1 MKLKELNIKNLLTSI
16 FFLIIG
22 TILFLILFSY
32 DQNDNSFFNNDSS
45 KTQQQNF
52 LNSIG
57 SYSSDI
63 LIRTFG
69 ISSFLIVI
77 FFFSWSVKLFLS
89 NKAIDWFAPCVA
101 PFSIVILC
109 FLLSNVYAAS
119 TEYFPYG
126 ISGFVGLG
134 LNKLYNFYFKDLFEP
149 YSLIFLSIL
158 FTVLFLIGLN
168 LNFYFYKN
176 LSLKIYHLL
185 KLFLKVFL
193 FFFKFKKHFSLKKVL
208 TKNNYI
214 KSSRKKVLVISKSG
228 NSNNYNFPNLDYL
241 EIPTNQNNL
250 ESENYKNTK
259 KNTSMLSNILNDF
272 NIRGSITSVKQ
283 GPIVTLYELSPA
295 PGTKTATVIGLSND
309 IARSMGAVSARIS
322 AISGKDGIGIEIPN
336 NQREIVFLRELLDNE
351 YFKKTTYSLPLVLG
365 KDILGHP
372 VIVDLAKMPHLLV
385 AGTTGSGKSVG
396 INAMI
401 LSLLYKCTPEDCRLI
416 LIDPKMLELSIYQD
430 IPHLL
435 TEVVTDPKK
444 AVTALK
450 WVVKEMEQRYQLM
463 TQIGVREIETYNV
476 KVKKILERGEII
488 QKEIQVGFDAETGK
502 PVTEKKT
509 IDFRV
514 FPKIVVVV
522 DELADLMITS
532 GKEIEAAIQRL
543 SQMARAAGIH
553 LIVATQRPSVDV
565 ITGTIKSNFPS
576 RISYQV
582 TSKIDSRTILGEQ
595 GSEQLLGK
603 GDLLITMTGER
614 LKRVHGPFVKTFE
627 VESVVAHVKGQGEPE
642 YLEAITN
649 EEESDSFFALEL
661 EKGDE
666 LYNKA
671 VSLICRERKASTSF
685 IQRHLQIGYNRAA
698 RIIEKMESEGIVS
711 PANHVGRREVL
722 VGREI

>member
-1 MKLKELNIKNLLTSI
+1 MKLKELNIKNILIGSLLI
-16 FFLIIG
+16 VIGIFLIL
-22 TILFLILFSY
+22 TLFSY
-32 DQNDNSFFNNDSS
+32 DQNDNSFFQSDSL
-45 KTQQQNF
+45 KQKQHNF
-52 LNSIG
+52 FGTFG
-57 SYSSDI
+57 SYTSD
-63 LIRTFG
+63 LLLRAFG
-69 ISSFLIVI
+69 LSSFLLTVI
-77 FFFSWSVKLFLS
+77 SFSWSIKIFKS
-89 NKAIDWFAPCVA
+89 NQLIDWFALCVA
-101 PFSIVILC
+101 PFSVVIFC
-109 FLLSNVYAAS
+109 FLLGNLYNNIS
-119 TEYFPYG
+119 THLPYG

-134 LNKLYNFYFKDLFEP
+134 LNKIYFFYFYNIPELYF
-149 YSLIFLSIL
+149 LIFTSIV
-158 FTVLFLIGLN
+158 FTTLFLISLN
-168 LNFYFYKN
+168 LNLSYYKNFFFGFFQVIKFLFNFFLFLFKVKN
-176 LSLKIYHLL
+176 LSIKNIFSNSKKIR
-185 KLFLKVFL
+185 
-193 FFFKFKKHFSLKKVL
+193 KKTPTFSKAFSKER
-208 TKNNYI
+208 NINYI
-214 KSSRKKVLVISKSG
+214 
-228 NSNNYNFPNLDYL
+228 FPSLEYL
-241 EIPTNQNNL
+241 EIISNQNNV
-250 ESENYKNTK
+250 ETENTRDAK
-259 KNTSMLSNILNDF
+259 KNTSMLSNVLNDF
-272 NIRGSITSVKQ
+272 SIKGNITSVKQ

-295 PGTKTATVIGLSND
+295 PGTKTSTVIGLSND
-309 IARSMGAVSARIS
+309 IARSMSAISARIS
-322 AISGKDGIGIEIPN
+322 RIAGKDGIGIEIPN
-336 NQREIVFLRELLDNE
+336 KQRETVFLRELLDSHA
-351 YFKKTTYSLPLVLG
+351 FKKTDYSLPLVLG
-365 KDILGHP
+365 KDILGNP
-372 VIVDLAKMPHLLV
+372 VTVDLAKMPHLLV

-401 LSLLYKCTPEDCRLI
+401 LSLLYKCTPEECRLI

-444 AVTALK
+444 AVIALK
-450 WVVKEMEQRYQLM
+450 WTVKEMEQRYQLM
-463 TQIGVREIETYNV
+463 TQLGVREIETYNF
-476 KVKKILERGEII
+476 KVKKILEKGEII
-488 QKEIQVGFDAETGK
+488 QKEVQIGFDAETGK

-509 IDFRV
+509 IDFRL
-514 FPKIVVVV
+514 FPKIVVIV

-595 GSEQLLGK
+595 GGEQLLGK

-627 VESVVAHVKGQGEPE
+627 VESVVKHLRSQGEPE

-649 EEESDSFFALEL
+649 EEESDPLFALDL
-661 EKGDE
+661 EKSDE

-671 VSLICRERKASTSF
+671 VSIVCREKKASTSF

-722 VGREI
+722 VGKEM

>member
-1 MKLKELNIKNLLTSI
+1 MKLKELNIKNILIGSLLI
-16 FFLIIG
+16 VIGIFLIL
-22 TILFLILFSY
+22 TLFSY
-32 DQNDNSFFNNDSS
+32 DQNDNSFFQSDSL
-45 KTQQQNF
+45 KQKQHNF
-52 LNSIG
+52 FGTFG
-57 SYSSDI
+57 SYTSD
-63 LIRTFG
+63 LLLRAFG
-69 ISSFLIVI
+69 LSSFLLTVI
-77 FFFSWSVKLFLS
+77 SFSWSIKIFKS
-89 NKAIDWFAPCVA
+89 NQLIDWFALCVA
-101 PFSIVILC
+101 PFSVVIFC
-109 FLLSNVYAAS
+109 FLLGNLYNNIS
-119 TEYFPYG
+119 THLPYG

-134 LNKLYNFYFKDLFEP
+134 LNKIYFFYFYNIPELYF
-149 YSLIFLSIL
+149 LIFTSIV
-158 FTVLFLIGLN
+158 FTTLFLISLN
-168 LNFYFYKN
+168 LNLSYYKNFFFGFFQVIKFLFNFFLFLFKVKN
-176 LSLKIYHLL
+176 LSIKNIFSNSKKIR
-185 KLFLKVFL
+185 
-193 FFFKFKKHFSLKKVL
+193 KKTPTFSKAFSKER
-208 TKNNYI
+208 NINYI
-214 KSSRKKVLVISKSG
+214 
-228 NSNNYNFPNLDYL
+228 FPSLEYL
-241 EIPTNQNNL
+241 EIISNQNNV
-250 ESENYKNTK
+250 ETENTRDAK
-259 KNTSMLSNILNDF
+259 KNTSMLSNVLNDF
-272 NIRGSITSVKQ
+272 SIKGNITSVKQ

-295 PGTKTATVIGLSND
+295 PGTKTSTVIGLSND
-309 IARSMGAVSARIS
+309 IARSMSAISARIS
-322 AISGKDGIGIEIPN
+322 PIAGKDGIGIEIPN
-336 NQREIVFLRELLDNE
+336 KQRETVFLRELLDSHA
-351 YFKKTTYSLPLVLG
+351 FKKTDYSLPLVLG
-365 KDILGHP
+365 KDILGNP
-372 VIVDLAKMPHLLV
+372 VTVDLAKMPHLLV

-401 LSLLYKCTPEDCRLI
+401 LSLLYKCTPEECRLI

-444 AVTALK
+444 AVIALK
-450 WVVKEMEQRYQLM
+450 WTVKEMEQRYQLM
-463 TQIGVREIETYNV
+463 TQLGVREIETYNF
-476 KVKKILERGEII
+476 KVKKILEKGEII
-488 QKEIQVGFDAETGK
+488 QKEVQIGFDAETGK

-509 IDFRV
+509 IDFRL
-514 FPKIVVVV
+514 FPKIVVIV

-595 GSEQLLGK
+595 GGEQLLGK

-627 VESVVAHVKGQGEPE
+627 VESVVKHLRSQGEPE

-649 EEESDSFFALEL
+649 EEESDPLFALDL
-661 EKGDE
+661 EKSDE

-671 VSLICRERKASTSF
+671 VSIVCREKKASTSF

-722 VGREI
+722 VGKEM